1 MLKLRSDTEYLDQL
15 IQRGRAFTYRG
26 ARTTDP
32 ADRTWEM
39 SRDKWTEWFA
49 EAEAT
54 VNRLAEPR
62 SEATELIKK
71 ARHLEISGEL
81 PQEFYESRELAV
93 NALLICAA
101 GKLNS
106 PVPAVGQDVRP
117 GPRVRSVWNRY
128 GREIL
133 IGVAATVIGGL
144 LLALLL

>member
-1 MLKLRSDTEYLDQL
+1 MPSDSEYLDQL
-15 IQRGRAFTYRG
+15 IQRGRAFTYRS

-32 ADRTWEM
+32 VDRTWEV

-49 EAEAT
+49 ETEAT
-54 VNRLAEPR
+54 VNRLAVAR
-62 SEATELIKK
+62 SEATEFIRK

-81 PQEFYESRELAV
+81 PQEFYESRELAI

-101 GKLNS
+101 RPPTGS
-106 PVPAVGQDVRP
+106 VPEVGR
-117 GPRVRSVWNRY
+117 RVGLGSRGARSLWSRY